1 MNEMGFDGLPLG
13 DVPRRND
20 PLGEFHCI
28 RSDPRYAG
36 WHEPTLHWTWQKSN
50 WRVGEDA
57 DGRFIEQLHDSR
69 FNNTL
74 IIADTPMRR
83 VRSVEVEVACARVAQ
98 EVGLVFAY
106 HTALDYVCL
115 HLDRDGAL
123 KVSRRE
129 GEQFEVLAEER
140 CFADAQHDRGDGEW
154 HRLGVRCVG
163 GKLVGLLDGKK
174 MFSIP
179 WRTGLDGKVGLLA
192 NCPARFRRLQADAKA
207 VPCRRPRRTARFPRM
222 RVVRKIPTPG
232 FGTARQI
239 RFGDLT
245 GRGRPDIVLAQR
257 VPIEGGEGY
266 STVGC
271 LTALTAEGEVLWQS
285 GTPTPQTPLA
295 GDLPFQVNDIDG
307 DGRNEVVAVRGFEIQ
322 VLDGATGQ
330 LKFAAPTPER
340 PEHHPL
346 LKRAISYFGSPDGHE
361 FPRVV
366 ADSIRFADLAGR
378 GAARDLLLK
387 DRYHHLWA
395 LSPDGCHGQ
404 TCLPVSSPPMDDTRK
419 QVYGCHQSG
428 GAPLGLRVLWSWVG
442 NLGHFPFAAD
452 LDGDGRDEVLA
463 GYHWLTAD
471 GRDLQNLH
479 LGDHADAIFAM
490 PFPGSGDPQGWGE
503 PKAVR
508 AGGDDGLIISGLHGD
523 LLAVHHGHVQRLSIA
538 RFRRESPGLQ
548 YAICTYWGAPGI
560 VALLDSTGKVLWS
573 REFPVCGNTLQP
585 VNWTGEDEEFIY
597 FSAHAECG
605 GLYDWRGEQAVP
617 FPGDGHPE
625 LCSEVVDLFGSGR
638 DNLIV
643 WDPSQ
648 LWIYAPAGD
657 AEVHHRPLRPPLH
670 SWSNYMCYW
679 SLPPQAG
686 G

>member
-1 MNEMGFDGLPLG
+1 MKAVSLDDLALG

-36 WHEPTLHWTWQKSN
+36 WHEPTLHWTWQSSN

-57 DGRFIEQLHDSR
+57 GTAVSSRQSAEGSGRMTAGSSRFIEQLHESR
-69 FNNTL
+69 YTNTL
-74 IIADTPMRR
+74 IVNDTQWRK
-83 VRSVEVEVACARVAQ
+83 VRCVEVEVLCPSPTQ
-98 EVGLVFAY
+98 EAGLVFAY
-106 HTALDYVCL
+106 HTALDYLCFHFDVGGGVKL
-115 HLDRDGAL
+115 
-123 KVSRRE
+123 SRRK
-129 GEQFEVLAEER
+129 GEQFEVLAEAR
-140 CFADAQHDRGDGEW
+140 CLDFARYDSGDGGW
-154 HRLGVRCVG
+154 RRLGVCCER
-163 GKLVGLLDGKK
+163 GKLIGLLDDEEV
-174 MFSIP
+174 FSIP
-179 WRTGLDGKVGLLA
+179 WRMGLDGRIGLLA
-192 NCPARFRRLQADAKA
+192 NCPGRFRRLQADAKA
-207 VPCRRPRRTARFPRM
+207 VQPRRKRRM
-222 RVVRKIPTPG
+222 AGYPKMRLVRKIATPG
-232 FGTARQI
+232 FGACRQI

-245 GRGRPDIVLAQR
+245 GDGRPDIVLAQR
-257 VPIEGGEGY
+257 APIEGGEGY
-266 STVGC
+266 YSVGC
-271 LTALTAEGEVLWQS
+271 LTALTPEGEVLWQS
-285 GTPTPQTPLA
+285 GSPTPQTPLA

-307 DGRNEVVAVRGFEIQ
+307 DGRNEVIAVRGFEIQ
-322 VLDGATGQ
+322 VLDGATGK

-346 LKRAISYFGSPDGHE
+346 LKRSISYFGSPDGHE
-361 FPRVV
+361 FPLVV

-395 LSPDGCHGQ
+395 LSPDLH
-404 TCLPVSSPPMDDTRK
+404 
-419 QVYGCHQSG
+419 
-428 GAPLGLRVLWSWVG
+428 PLWAWVG

-452 LDGDGRDEVLA
+452 LDGDGRDEVIA

-508 AGGDDGLIISGLHGD
+508 AGGDDGLLISGLHGD

-538 RFRRESPGLQ
+538 HFRPDAPGLE
-548 YAICTYWGAPGI
+548 YALCTYWGAPGI
-560 VALLDSTGKVLWS
+560 VALLDSTGKLLWS
-573 REFPVCGNTLQP
+573 REHPVCGNTLQP
-585 VNWTGEDEEFIY
+585 VNWTGEAEALIY
-597 FSAHAECG
+597 FSAHAEHG
-605 GLYDWRGEQAVP
+605 GLFDWRGEQVVS
-617 FPGDGHPE
+617 FPDDGHPE
-625 LCSEVVDLFGSGR
+625 LCSEVLDLFGTGR

-643 WDPSQ
+643 WDPAQ
-648 LWIYAPAGD
+648 VWIYEPVDAGQGRPA
-657 AEVHHRPLRPPLH
+657 HRPLRPPLH

-679 SLPPQAG
+679 SLPG

>member
-1 MNEMGFDGLPLG
+1 MTEADLDKLPLG

-36 WHEPTLHWTWQKSN
+36 WHEPTLHWSWQGRSN
-50 WRVGEDA
+50 WVGEDA

-69 FNNTL
+69 YNNTL
-74 IIADTPMRR
+74 IVTDRLFTR
-83 VRSVEVEVACARVAQ
+83 VRSVEAEVFCPQLTQ
-98 EVGLVFAY
+98 EVGIVFRFR
-106 HTALDYVCL
+106 TALDYMAL
-115 HLDRDGAL
+115 ILDPGGV
-123 KVSRRE
+123 KFVSRN
-129 GEQFEVLAEER
+129 GEQFHIEKER
-140 CFADAQHDRGDGEW
+140 AGTFPH
-154 HRLGVRCVG
+154 
-163 GKLVGLLDGKK
+163 LVGNWVGLRVMLDRTLLTFWVDDDIVFQTRWGGH
-174 MFSIP
+174 FNG
-179 WRTGLDGKVGLLA
+179 RVGLLA
-192 NCPARFRRLQADAKA
+192 NCPARFRALA
-207 VPCRRPRRTARFPRM
+207 VEGRPIAAARKKHDGHYPKM
-222 RVVRKIPTPG
+222 QPVRKIATPG
-232 FGTARQI
+232 FGTCRQM

-245 GRGRPDIVLAQR
+245 GTGRLDIVLAQR

-266 STVGC
+266 ATVGC

-285 GTPTPQTPLA
+285 GTPTPQSPLA

-307 DGRNEVVAVRGFEIQ
+307 DGRNEVIAVRGFEIQ
-322 VLDGATGQ
+322 VLDGATGR

-340 PEHHPL
+340 PQHHPL
-346 LKRAISYFGSPDGHE
+346 LRRAISYFGSPDGHE

-366 ADSIRFADLAGR
+366 ADSIRFADLTGR

-395 LSPDGCHGQ
+395 LSPD
-404 TCLPVSSPPMDDTRK
+404 LK
-419 QVYGCHQSG
+419 
-428 GAPLGLRVLWSWVG
+428 PLWAWVG

-471 GRDLQNLH
+471 GQDLQNLH

-523 LLAVHHGHVQRLSIA
+523 LLAIRHGHVQRLSIA
-538 RFRRESPGLQ
+538 KFRREAPGLQ

-560 VALLDSTGKVLWS
+560 VALLDSTGKVMWS
-573 REFPVCGNTLQP
+573 AEFPVCGNTLQP
-585 VNWTGEDEEFIY
+585 VNWTGEEEELIY
-597 FSAHAECG
+597 FSAHADCG
-605 GLYDWRGEQAVP
+605 GLYDWRGGQVVP
-617 FPGDGHPE
+617 FPDDGHPE
-625 LCSEVVDLFGSGR
+625 LCSEVMDLFGTGR
-638 DNLIV
+638 DNLLV

-648 LWIYAPAGD
+648 LWIYAPADD
-657 AEVHHRPLRPPLH
+657 AAPAHRPLRPPLH

-679 SLPPQAG
+679 SLPRRQDA
-686 G
+686 